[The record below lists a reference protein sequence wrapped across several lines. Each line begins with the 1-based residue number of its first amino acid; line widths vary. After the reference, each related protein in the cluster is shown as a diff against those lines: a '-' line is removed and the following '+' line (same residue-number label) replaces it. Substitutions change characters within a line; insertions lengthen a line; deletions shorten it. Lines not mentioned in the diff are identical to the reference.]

1 MPKDLKVELQ
11 EEIRISTQ
19 LRAHSTFAPE
29 MHDHMAM
36 EEFNVSVINENDE
49 ENKREKAEKVNQ
61 EPDIGSDFDD
71 TASMSSDMATINI
84 DKSQIDKSWGE
95 NERSQ

>member
-1 MPKDLKVELQ
+1 
-11 EEIRISTQ
+11 
-19 LRAHSTFAPE
+19 
-29 MHDHMAM
+29 MAM

-49 ENKREKAEKVNQ
+49 DNKREKFEVTEKVNQ

-95 NERSQ
+95 KERSQ

>member
-49 ENKREKAEKVNQ
+49 DNKREKFEVSEIVNQ

-84 DKSQIDKSWGE
+84 DKSQIDTSKS
-95 NERSQ
+95 